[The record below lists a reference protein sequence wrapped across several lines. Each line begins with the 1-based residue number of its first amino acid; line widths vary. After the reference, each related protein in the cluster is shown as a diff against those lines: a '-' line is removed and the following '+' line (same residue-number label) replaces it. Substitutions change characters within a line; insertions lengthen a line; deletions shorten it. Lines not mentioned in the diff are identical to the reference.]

1 MLMTYIT
8 IVIIR
13 LYKKPLQFMFF
24 KLLVLKVNNW
34 KLQTGDWKEV
44 FNLKGL
50 AMDVLAWII

>member
-1 MLMTYIT
+1 MLITYIT

-34 KLQTGDWKEV
+34 KFTDWG
-44 FNLKGL
+44 LKGSF
-50 AMDVLAWII
+50 

>member
-34 KLQTGDWKEV
+34 KLQTGDWKE
-44 FNLKGL
+44 GL
-50 AMDVLAWII
+50 ALDVLAWII

>member
-1 MLMTYIT
+1 MLITYTT
-8 IVIIR
+8 IVIIK

-44 FNLKGL
+44 FNPKALHWMCWLG
-50 AMDVLAWII
+50 

>member
-44 FNLKGL
+44 FNLKALHWMCWLG
-50 AMDVLAWII
+50 